1 MGSARERAGQ
11 SARQQST
18 DRARRDRRGRGKLR
32 LAYYRTCFTVG
43 LAIDATRRTLST
55 AKPPRHGAARL
66 ARRAHVA
73 LPGTALA
80 GDVHVVR
87 THRRGSLARPFR
99 DRGVRASAQ
108 RNALTPYSRGA
119 ISSSQA
125 LTRAIEPLRSF
136 MLRQTRSADVVLF
149 ERVAR
154 RGPEPE
160 ERAPITVLIPA
171 FVVGELRSGFAI
183 GFALYLP
190 FVAIDL
196 AVAAM
201 LMGLGM
207 MMLSPPVVSLP
218 VKLLLFVMVDGWALL
233 CGGVTASFR

>member
-1 MGSARERAGQ
+1 VL
-11 SARQQST
+11 T
-18 DRARRDRRGRGKLR
+18 
-32 LAYYRTCFTVG
+32 G
-43 LAIDATRRTLST
+43 LALVLTLVVMAPTTQRISHDAID
-55 AKPPRHGAARL
+55 
-66 ARRAHVA
+66 
-73 LPGTALA
+73 
-80 GDVHVVR
+80 
-87 THRRGSLARPFR
+87 
-99 DRGVRASAQ
+99 
-108 RNALTPYSRGA
+108 PYSRGTLTPA
-119 ISSSQA
+119 QA

-136 MLRQTRSADVVLF
+136 MLRQTRASDVAVF

-154 RGPEPE
+154 RAPEPE
-160 ERAPITVLIPA
+160 RRAPTTVLIPA
-171 FVVGELRSGFAI
+171 FVVGELRDAFAI

-233 CGGVTASFR
+233 CGGVAASFR